1 MEQVKLLP
9 KTCACCSSDET
20 AQGLGTLPVTV
31 GNLTLDPPVFLAP
44 LAGIT
49 DLPFRK
55 AVLRFGA
62 GLVVSE
68 MVASQEMVQAKPSTR
83 ARAELGFGNDRTSV
97 QIAGREAY
105 WMAECA
111 KLVADQGA
119 RIVDI
124 NMGCPAKKVT
134 TGYSGSA
141 LMKDPD
147 HALSLIEAV
156 VGAVDVPVT
165 LKMRLGWD
173 DDCLNAADIAKRAED
188 AGVQMIT
195 IHGRT
200 RCQFYKGVADWS
212 AIGAVKSAVNIPV
225 IANGDVVDTR
235 SASRAL
241 ELSSADGV
249 MVGRGAQGQPWV
261 LAQIAAELE
270 GKDYAGEPQGSALAD
285 VILEHYED
293 MIRFYGPDLGVRNAR
308 KHLTWYLERLEGGME
323 LRNLIIRERDA
334 AVVLRRLT
342 EGLANCGSTVEAAA

>member
-1 MEQVKLLP
+1 
-9 KTCACCSSDET
+9 
-20 AQGLGTLPVTV
+20 
-31 GNLTLDPPVFLAP
+31 
-44 LAGIT
+44 
-49 DLPFRK
+49 
-55 AVLRFGA
+55 
-62 GLVVSE
+62 
-68 MVASQEMVQAKPSTR
+68 
-83 ARAELGFGNDRTSV
+83 
-97 QIAGREAY
+97 
-105 WMAECA
+105 
-111 KLVADQGA
+111 
-119 RIVDI
+119 
-124 NMGCPAKKVT
+124 
-134 TGYSGSA
+134 
-141 LMKDPD
+141 
-147 HALSLIEAV
+147 
-156 VGAVDVPVT
+156 
-165 LKMRLGWD
+165 
-173 DDCLNAADIAKRAED
+173 
-188 AGVQMIT
+188 MIT

-270 GKDYAGEPQGSALAD
+270 GKAYAGAPQGSALAD